1 MAVTGDWTSH
11 SGEVCMQTL
20 LCEFPEIDAVFVFND
35 QMALGA
41 MQAAQKLG
49 RKIPQTLGVVG
60 YDNIPDSA
68 FYTPPLTTVSQDL
81 FQLGQMAVQELERVI
96 VAGRKGENN
105 MEFKNILLQPELVI
119 RDSSRNSMIKEKE
132 EV

>member
-1 MAVTGDWTSH
+1 
-11 SGEVCMQTL
+11 MQTL